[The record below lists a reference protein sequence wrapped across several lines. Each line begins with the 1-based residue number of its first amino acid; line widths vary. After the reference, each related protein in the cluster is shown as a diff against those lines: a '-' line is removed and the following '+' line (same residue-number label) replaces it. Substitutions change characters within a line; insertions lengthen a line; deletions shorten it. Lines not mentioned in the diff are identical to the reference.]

1 MPRGPTNQEL
11 WDSLKNAT
19 GCSDGCLS
27 LIIWLIL
34 IVGFIIAIF
43 R

>member
-19 GCSDGCLS
+19 GCGEGCLT
-27 LIIWLIL
+27 L
-34 IVGFIIAIF
+34 IVVFLLLIGLIAIVLK
-43 R
+43 